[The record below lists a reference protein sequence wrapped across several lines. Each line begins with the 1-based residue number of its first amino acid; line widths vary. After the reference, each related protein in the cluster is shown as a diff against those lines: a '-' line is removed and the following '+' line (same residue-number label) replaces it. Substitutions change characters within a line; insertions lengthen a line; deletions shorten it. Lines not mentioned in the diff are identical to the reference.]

1 MGNVIFDGRR
11 FSDFGV
17 IVSGENTWAQP
28 TRRVTKAQVPGR
40 HGDLIVEAGEFD
52 NVDISYPAGIMQDF
66 DSYTNGWEQFEQFLA
81 VRSDKYYHLEDE
93 YHPLYYRMAR
103 FVPGIAPKVGTLNR
117 SGQFNVTFDCKPQK
131 WLKSG
136 ENEIVLTDYTGENGI
151 EMVNSTPFP
160 AYPEIQISAWVGL
173 AFLPADGSKNGGMVI
188 VKPETEPEEEQNVKY
203 TYYTEMGEVV
213 KDYQIAAEGVVFE
226 ELTEYATSYTDHL
239 NNGVTIAPHYG
250 MTLAPNSATTIIV
263 FRPFDSQ
270 GAYVTRDDIHIR
282 IKPRFYTI

>member
-1 MGNVIFDGRR
+1 MGDVIFDGRR

-81 VRSDKYYHLEDE
+81 ARSDRYYRLEDE
-93 YHPLYYRMAR
+93 YHPNYYRMAR

-117 SGQFNVTFDCKPQK
+117 SGQFTVTFDCKPQK

-136 ENEIVLTDYTGENGI
+136 EDEIVLTDYTDGYGVAFTNPTEYDA
-151 EMVNSTPFP
+151 F
-160 AYPEIQISAWVGL
+160 PEIQLTPKVTVELISDL
-173 AFLPADGSKNGGMVI
+173 YNSSVI
-188 VKPETEPEEEQNVKY
+188 MEFTPSDP
-203 TYYTEMGEVV
+203 
-213 KDYQIAAEGVVFE
+213 
-226 ELTEYATSYTDHL
+226 TEYEAHPGRVVYYSEISEAVWTYEVD
-239 NNGVTIAPHYG
+239 GFEQVE
-250 MTLAPNSATTIIV
+250 
-263 FRPFDSQ
+263 
-270 GAYVTRDDIHIR
+270 YVTDQVAVSGAAKIRPGANRLCALEISSGEIRDDIDIR
-282 IKPRFYTI
+282 LKPRWYTI